1 MSIFLKI
8 CSILAQSL
16 INDENIVVAIKRVKE
31 KLWFRPLV
39 FCILSIIGALIAW
52 PIALYFM
59 N

>member
-1 MSIFLKI
+1 MKIIKTNEYFLKI

-39 FCILSIIGALIAW
+39 FCILSIMVL
-52 PIALYFM
+52 
-59 N
+59 

>member
-31 KLWFRPLV
+31 KCGLDL
-39 FCILSIIGALIAW
+39 
-52 PIALYFM
+52 
-59 N
+59 